1 VEYYNFGFSDDRKWQ
16 SYLLVSPDEG
26 HTLYAYAE
34 RGSVLDNRLKP
45 SPDVKKTPLT
55 LMLSFPAGAASGNQV
70 LVDKFVAEGWMLET
84 EESP

>member
-1 VEYYNFGFSDDRKWQ
+1 MDYYNFGFSDDRKWQ
-16 SYLLVSPDEG
+16 SYLLTSPDEN
-26 HTLYAYAE
+26 HILYAYVE

-55 LMLSFPAGAASGNQV
+55 LMLSFPDDAASPNQV
-70 LVDKFVAEGWMLET
+70 LVGKIVTEGWMLET